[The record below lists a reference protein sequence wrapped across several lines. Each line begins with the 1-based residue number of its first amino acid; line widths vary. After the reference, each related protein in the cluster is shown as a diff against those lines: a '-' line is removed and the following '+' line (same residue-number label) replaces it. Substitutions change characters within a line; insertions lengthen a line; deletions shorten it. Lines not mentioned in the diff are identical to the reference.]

1 MVRSHCC
8 CVVGRVLFLDGHW
21 WNVPHIATPMV
32 LFLVFDLFQSFV
44 GILLMKQPFFIG
56 GIEDVEVAKGSAFGA
71 AGTFFFTFLISILYM
86 IKEGRQLT
94 VGGSGFVEG
103 RGHTQ
108 RFGEYSTVD
117 VVDDHYE
124 PDPSYGEGSFT

>member
-1 MVRSHCC
+1 
-8 CVVGRVLFLDGHW
+8 
-21 WNVPHIATPMV
+21 
-32 LFLVFDLFQSFV
+32 
-44 GILLMKQPFFIG
+44 MKQPFFIG

-71 AGTFFFTFLISILYM
+71 AGTFFFTFLVSILYM
-86 IKEGRQLT
+86 IKEGRHLSVSGIS
-94 VGGSGFVEG
+94 VGQG

-124 PDPSYGEGSFT
+124 PDPTYGEGSAFT